1 MMKSTTIAL
10 VATFL
15 VASEIAVMPVA
26 VAQPAEPLAESA
38 TAGPSTTKLPDS
50 PARQQFKKLSE
61 AALEEAQPASK
72 KQIRSDSLTLPRDS
86 NVPKRPAAEN
96 VQRLEEIRVFGNGDP
111 EDYVALKPA
120 PMLVFRAL
128 LERQRP
134 MTPKEIA
141 QAGLCFIGL
150 CSIYAPDGAPI
161 EDTPEQRAERRKNAP
176 PSQLRGTL

>member
-1 MMKSTTIAL
+1 MRRVTDHEDIGGIEVGQSTPPGTLERERHERVPIRRV
-10 VATFL
+10 VA
-15 VASEIAVMPVA
+15 
-26 VAQPAEPLAESA
+26 
-38 TAGPSTTKLPDS
+38 
-50 PARQQFKKLSE
+50 
-61 AALEEAQPASK
+61 
-72 KQIRSDSLTLPRDS
+72 
-86 NVPKRPAAEN
+86 KRPAAEN